1 MSDIPGAR
9 HIVFPVRG
17 EYEVVRYVAG
27 TRKSRLSRR
36 GVKS

>member
-9 HIVFPVRG
+9 HIVYPVRG
-17 EYEVVRYVAG
+17 GYEVVRYVG
-27 TRKSRLSRR
+27 RTRKSRLSRR

>member
-17 EYEVVRYVAG
+17 EYEAVRYVRT

-36 GVKS
+36 GVKP

>member
-1 MSDIPGAR
+1 MSDMTGAR

-17 EYEVVRYVAG
+17 EYEVVRYVG
-27 TRKSRLSRR
+27 TSRKSRLSRR

>member
-9 HIVFPVRG
+9 HIVFPARG
-17 EYEVVRYVAG
+17 EYEVVRYVGA

-36 GVKS
+36 G

>member
-17 EYEVVRYVAG
+17 EYEVVRYVGG
-27 TRKSRLSRR
+27 TCKSRLSRR

>member
-1 MSDIPGAR
+1 MSDITCAR
-9 HIVFPVRG
+9 HIVFPLRG
-17 EYEVVRYVAG
+17 EYEVVRYVGG

>member
-17 EYEVVRYVAG
+17 EYEVVRYVG
-27 TRKSRLSRR
+27 TPRKSRLIRR
-36 GVKS
+36 EVKS

>member
-1 MSDIPGAR
+1 MSDMTGAR

-17 EYEVVRYVAG
+17 EYEVVRYVR
-27 TRKSRLSRR
+27 TSRKSRLSRR